1 MDAEDIGVIPFYDL
15 HLVQLIY
22 HRNLSFVS
30 KIIEYFNHPESNS
43 FLRNVI
49 FDIVVVVIAK

>member
-1 MDAEDIGVIPFYDL
+1 MDGEDKGVIPFYDL

-30 KIIEYFNHPESNS
+30 KIMKNVNHQQSNS
-43 FLRNVI
+43 FSRNVL
-49 FDIVVVVIAK
+49 FVIVVVVIVK